1 MADIADLAL
10 LLFLPWFLIIA
21 ALYWFYPRLLEKTP
35 ARRRFDLALLL
46 RPMRGAI
53 ESKLVEAL
61 QRGLA

>member
-21 ALYWFYPRLLEKTP
+21 ALYWFYPRLMEKTP

-46 RPMRGAI
+46 LAVSQGVSQPFCMCI
-53 ESKLVEAL
+53 KLEH
-61 QRGLA
+61 